1 MDLETI
7 VKRIEELEL
16 QLDSLRKSLSNQN
29 NRIGSIDEKTT
40 GFLEQIR
47 DQKNEISKIA
57 ASLESKN
64 QFDAVLTKTRVDFNK
79 QIEESEKRQK
89 LNLKMQEKLF
99 DDHLKSIEAKM
110 KKSHEEMEVDLKT
123 RLKEYGENETKL
135 LQGFKELEQKLE
147 NELRDDEDIKG
158 SLNILQSTVTKNSR
172 AIDTFTTEF
181 SVYRERVDEIREKLK
196 TISDNIRT
204 NESQLKEIVA
214 TETERKQS
222 FIAFMEQQALTKNER
237 DRTWLEWQD
246 QIEEVINLSN
256 NLIPELEKKRL
267 NIEKNEIRFNEV
279 IDQIDRRINEVTE
292 MFRLMDEKFR
302 KEWETFQSEQ
312 EKRFTSMKLI
322 LEEKQKDITENF
334 DEFKERITSVEDDSQ
349 DMQDVL
355 ILMSREI
362 QKGMQSLMG
371 MVNGWINAFDQ
382 IKTDKS

>member
-1 MDLETI
+1 MDLETL

-16 QLDSLRKSLSNQN
+16 QLDSLRKTLTSQN
-29 NRIGSIDEKTT
+29 NRIGSLDEKTI

-47 DQKNEISKIA
+47 DQKNEVSRIL

-64 QFDAVLTKTRVDFNK
+64 QFDGVLTKTRVDLSK

-99 DDHLKSIEAKM
+99 DDQLKSLDAKI
-110 KKSHEEMEVDLKT
+110 KKSQEEMEDDLKT
-123 RLKEYGENETKL
+123 RLKAYGESETKL
-135 LQGFKELEQKLE
+135 LHGFKALEQKLE
-147 NELRDDEDIKG
+147 NELRDDENIKG
-158 SLNILQSTVTKNSR
+158 TINILQGTVTKNSR
-172 AIDTFTTEF
+172 AIDNYSSEI

-196 TISDNIRT
+196 TLSDDMRT

-214 TETERKQS
+214 TETERKQA
-222 FIAFMEQQALTKNER
+222 FIGFMEQQALTKNER
-237 DRTWLEWQD
+237 DRTWLEWQA
-246 QIEEVINLSN
+246 QIEEAIKASN

-267 NIEKNEIRFNEV
+267 NMEKNENRFSEV

-312 EKRFTSMKLI
+312 EKRFSSMKLI
-322 LEEKQKDITENF
+322 LEEKQKDYTDNFENF
-334 DEFKERITSVEDDSQ
+334 RARITSVEDDSQ

-371 MVNGWINAFDQ
+371 MVNGWMDAFNQ

>member
-7 VKRIEELEL
+7 VKKIEDVEL
-16 QLDSLRKSLSNQN
+16 QLDSIRKTLANQN
-29 NRIGSIDEKTT
+29 NRIGSIDEKTI

-47 DQKNEISKIA
+47 DQKNEIAKII
-57 ASLESKN
+57 ASEEAKG
-64 QFDAVLTKTRVDFNK
+64 QFDAVLTRIRVDLSK

-89 LNLKMQEKLF
+89 INLKMQQKLF
-99 DDHLKSIEAKM
+99 DDQLKSLETKI
-110 KKSHEEMEVDLKT
+110 KKSQAEEDDLKT
-123 RLKEYGENETKL
+123 RLKLFGDSETRL
-135 LQGFKELEQKLE
+135 LQGFKEVEQKLE
-147 NELRDDEDIKG
+147 NEIKNG
-158 SLNILQSTVTKNSR
+158 EGVKGEINLLQNTVTKNSR
-172 AIDTFTTEF
+172 AIDNFSAEF

-214 TETERKQS
+214 TESERKKA
-222 FIAFMEQQALTKNER
+222 FINFMEQQALIKNER
-237 DRTWLEWQD
+237 DRTWLEWQE
-246 QIEEVINLSN
+246 QIEEAIKASSY
-256 NLIPELEKKRL
+256 LIPELEKKRM
-267 NIEKNEIRFNEV
+267 NMEKIENQFGDV
-279 IDQIDRRINEVTE
+279 IGRIDRRINEITE

-312 EKRFTSMKLI
+312 EKRFSSLKLI
-322 LEEKQKDITENF
+322 VEEKQEDIVENF
-334 DEFKERITSVEDDSQ
+334 EEFKERITSIEDDSQ

-371 MVNGWINAFDQ
+371 MVNGWMDAFDQ

>member
-7 VKRIEELEL
+7 VKKIEDVEL
-16 QLDSLRKSLSNQN
+16 QLDSIRKTLANQN
-29 NRIGSIDEKTT
+29 NRIGSIDEKTI

-47 DQKNEISKIA
+47 DQKNEIAKII
-57 ASLESKN
+57 ASEEEKG
-64 QFDAVLTKTRVDFNK
+64 QFDAVLTRIRVDLSK

-89 LNLKMQEKLF
+89 INLKMQQKLF
-99 DDHLKSIEAKM
+99 DDQLKSLETKI
-110 KKSHEEMEVDLKT
+110 KKSQAEEDDLKT
-123 RLKEYGENETKL
+123 RLKLFGDSETRL
-135 LQGFKELEQKLE
+135 LQGFKEVEQKLE
-147 NELRDDEDIKG
+147 NEIKNG
-158 SLNILQSTVTKNSR
+158 EGVKGEINLLQNTVTKNSR
-172 AIDTFTTEF
+172 AIDNFSAEF

-214 TETERKQS
+214 TESERKKA
-222 FIAFMEQQALTKNER
+222 FINFMEQQALIKNER
-237 DRTWLEWQD
+237 DRTWLEWQE
-246 QIEEVINLSN
+246 QIEEAIKASSY
-256 NLIPELEKKRL
+256 LIPELEKKRM
-267 NIEKNEIRFNEV
+267 NMEKIENQFGDV
-279 IDQIDRRINEVTE
+279 IGRIDRRINEITE

-312 EKRFTSMKLI
+312 EKRFSSLKLI
-322 LEEKQKDITENF
+322 LEEKQEDITEDF
-334 DEFKERITSVEDDSQ
+334 EEFKDRITSIEDDSQ

-371 MVNGWINAFDQ
+371 MVNGWMDAFDQ